1 MKSLR
6 CLLLC
11 CLLPALAVANRVGET
26 SGGAAKLKPSDLAK
40 LKKSKLRVLLPTDV
54 PAGFS
59 VTNFTF
65 EDNNKEPLTSVL
77 FITYSN
83 KKGGEIT
90 VQMASDGIGSP
101 IFDDEMVALG
111 PQKSLMARSPI
122 LGKVQIDYIRT
133 KRGYQFHCEWVELGK
148 NAPPRVAMIYG
159 HGVDPAVGKR
169 LLESLRFLRKR

>member
-1 MKSLR
+1 MKLAP
-6 CLLLC
+6 LFLALC
-11 CLLPALAVANRVGET
+11 ISASASPPFAPET
-26 SGGAAKLKPSDLAK
+26 DGKAAKLKASDLAK
-40 LKKSKLRVLLPTDV
+40 LRKSKLRVLLPTDV

-65 EDNNKEPLTSVL
+65 EDNKKEPLTSVL

-101 IFDDEMVALG
+101 IFDDELVALG

-148 NAPPRVAMIYG
+148 NALPRVAMIYG